1 MRADGLEKADYLAF
15 SARYFDRWREGMN
28 LIKIYVV
35 IFRRSASRSMPTN
48 DETLAKNS
56 IRRVCGDVWSMHPA
70 PEIKIEQGDPQH
82 FRNDPSLPAGGMNQ
96 YAIDFLKRKIAE
108 GEDPDYFHVTGYKVY
123 VDATT
128 FHLTGDGTLNIRIY
142 QMWEMERPKKISEI
156 HVFVEGQASP
166 DLVDQIVRTHN
177 PELLDAQPPPR
188 ITGHNVGMWPK
199 DKPSLDAYL
208 IGSLLAMGI
217 SSERIKTD
225 CLFTFPTLAPT
236 DKRIALVILRE

>member
-1 MRADGLEKADYLAF
+1 MRDDGLEKADYLAV
-15 SARYFDRWREGMN
+15 SARYFDRWGESVN
-28 LIKIYVV
+28 LIKVYV
-35 IFRRSASRSMPTN
+35 ILFRRSASGSMQTS
-48 DETLAKNS
+48 DEALARNS
-56 IRRVCGDVWSMHPA
+56 INRVCRDVWSIQPA
-70 PEIKIEQGDPQH
+70 PEIKIERGDPQH
-82 FRNDPSLPAGGMNQ
+82 FRNDPNLPGGGMNQ
-96 YAIDFLKRKIAE
+96 YAIDFLKRKISE

-166 DLVDQIVRTHN
+166 EFVNQIVRTHK

-188 ITGHNVGMWPK
+188 ITGHNVGMWPR
-199 DKPSLDAYL
+199 DKPSLDTYL
-208 IGSLLAMGI
+208 IASLLAMGI
-217 SSERIKTD
+217 SSEHIEKD